1 MITEASI
8 LSVVDAYAAA
18 TGAEDTTI
26 SSRVFADG
34 KKIDAMR
41 RGGSITLRRANEAIQ
56 WFSDNWPEGADW
68 PSDIHRPFRLDEQS
82 ASSPGAA
89 RAKESEKE
97 AAKVIEVAP

>member
-8 LSVVDAYAAA
+8 LSVIDAYASA

-56 WFSDNWPEGADW
+56 WFSNNWPEAAEW
-68 PSDIHRPFRLDEQS
+68 PSDVHRPFCLGEQGTS
-82 ASSPGAA
+82 APGARRSQTPQA
-89 RAKESEKE
+89 QTSETMKG
-97 AAKVIEVAP
+97 AA